1 MKHNIFTVTSQGF
14 FGYYNVFIT
23 MNKDLVPTVLG
34 KLKNAELKIFKILCR
49 PFLTASVT
57 IKRK

>member
-1 MKHNIFTVTSQGF
+1 
-14 FGYYNVFIT
+14 

-57 IKRK
+57 IKQK

>member
-1 MKHNIFTVTSQGF
+1 
-14 FGYYNVFIT
+14 

-34 KLKNAELKIFKILCR
+34 KLKNAELKIFEILCR